1 MTGKAGMTGGGA
13 ARSEGARRANYHYMA
28 DAMRMLEWDLHS
40 TVLARM
46 RIPEEWHRI
55 AQERGRVAKT
65 RVTLRLDADVVAFFR
80 SMGPDWQ
87 VRVNRIVSAWMHARL
102 AGMIEG
108 AETMD
113 YLSRRAGEGL
123 DGPRP
128 EFGDLQRA
136 EDAAWA
142 EMGEAPP
149 PSGGPGVPMEG
160 PRRMSAAGK
169 RALLEEMKGRRGL

>member
-1 MTGKAGMTGGGA
+1 MTVTKA
-13 ARSEGARRANYHYMA
+13 EGTRRANYHYMA

-40 TVLARM
+40 TVMARM
-46 RIPEEWHRI
+46 RIPDDWHRI
-55 AQERGRVAKT
+55 AQEKGTAPKT

-87 VRVNRIVSAWMHARL
+87 VRVNRLMAAWMHARL
-102 AGMIEG
+102 AGLIEG

-113 YLSRRAGEGL
+113 YLKRREAEGL

-142 EMGEAPP
+142 ELGETPLP
-149 PSGGPGVPMEG
+149 LDEPGVPMEG
-160 PRRMSAAGK
+160 LRRMSAAGK
-169 RALLEEMKGRRGL
+169 RALLEEMKGWRGL